1 MNSLELCKLRYIIM
15 FMSDYLDPNNE
26 ELLKDFFAEAE
37 QQVETLES
45 NVLVIENDPTNH
57 DAVDE
62 IFRAAHTLK
71 GGSATVEMTELS
83 GFTHKVEDVLDEIRS
98 DRLEVSESVVDILL
112 TSIDVIKA
120 MMEARQNGEVYSE
133 DISEIEEK
141 LKSYIPEKG
150 DKKKKSAPPAGTGPS
165 AAPKPAPAPTPA
177 PAPAASAGSP
187 FNYPK
192 ISEEEFMEIKSACE
206 GNQKVWRVAVKF
218 DENNPMNSVGGI
230 QVFAALKALGSVLK
244 TVPDF
249 DALYEDEFYECV
261 YYYMASDSDAATIED
276 TAFLGD
282 VTVCTDAQIITGPDA
297 GGGSMAEAPAPAAP
311 VAEISEPV
319 EAPVV
324 QESKPVAEPEKASE
338 KKEDKAAAKT
348 ADKKDHAAS
357 QQSSVLRV
365 DSKRVDY
372 LLNLVSEIVITKA
385 SFNQLSTTLN
395 NELMDFQSTQSGF
408 REKIHKLL
416 DDLPHYLEEMN
427 AGKSARE
434 IREEISL
441 ALGDMGSMYEKNE
454 ANLKAVSVKFRSS
467 TQNLGRI
474 AGELQEGVM
483 KIRMVQINQIFSR
496 FPRVVRDL
504 SRDLNKKIDL
514 QIEGED
520 TELDK
525 SVVEDLLDP
534 IMHCVRNSV
543 DHGIEAPEVRAAAG
557 KPETGHVLLKASNEG
572 NLIVIEISDDGAGIN
587 VEKVK
592 NKAIQK
598 GLIHP
603 DKVLSDQEAYQL
615 IFEAGF
621 STAEK
626 ISNVSGRGV
635 GLDVVKT
642 MIEKLNG
649 TVTVFSEAGKGT
661 TFSIKLPLT
670 MAIIQGLLVRV
681 GREIYS
687 IPIASVI
694 ESQRILPSEIKTIDN
709 YEVLNLRNEVISV
722 LRLSRLFGI
731 SDTKQ
736 EEYCNIVIVGSK
748 DRKVGVMVDSL
759 IGEEDVVIKPLKD
772 QFTASPGIAGA
783 SILGDG
789 SVSLIIDVSQLLE
802 LSIKQDADA
811 NQMMSL

>member
-1 MNSLELCKLRYIIM
+1 
-15 FMSDYLDPNNE
+15 
-26 ELLKDFFAEAE
+26 
-37 QQVETLES
+37 
-45 NVLVIENDPTNH
+45 
-57 DAVDE
+57 
-62 IFRAAHTLK
+62 
-71 GGSATVEMTELS
+71 
-83 GFTHKVEDVLDEIRS
+83 
-98 DRLEVSESVVDILL
+98 
-112 TSIDVIKA
+112 
-120 MMEARQNGEVYSE
+120 
-133 DISEIEEK
+133 
-141 LKSYIPEKG
+141 
-150 DKKKKSAPPAGTGPS
+150 
-165 AAPKPAPAPTPA
+165 
-177 PAPAASAGSP
+177 
-187 FNYPK
+187 
-192 ISEEEFMEIKSACE
+192 
-206 GNQKVWRVAVKF
+206 
-218 DENNPMNSVGGI
+218 
-230 QVFAALKALGSVLK
+230 
-244 TVPDF
+244 
-249 DALYEDEFYECV
+249 
-261 YYYMASDSDAATIED
+261 MASDSDAATIED

-319 EAPVV
+319 VAPVV

-427 AGKSARE
+427 TGKSARE

-454 ANLKAVSVKFRSS
+454 ANLKALSVKFRSS